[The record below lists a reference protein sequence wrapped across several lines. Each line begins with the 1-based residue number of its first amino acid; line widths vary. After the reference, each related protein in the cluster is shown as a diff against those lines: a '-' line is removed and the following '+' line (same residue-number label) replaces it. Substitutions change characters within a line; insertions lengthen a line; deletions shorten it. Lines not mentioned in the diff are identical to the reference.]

1 MTRIQTRIVPLFLL
15 PAMLM
20 ILVFTFGPALWAVYV
35 SFTNL
40 ALAGPNALNYTFVG
54 IANYIRLF
62 KDSEFYDSLTLT
74 LLYTLYTNIGQFII
88 GMCAA
93 LLLSRRKFKGK
104 TLVLAV
110 IILPLVIPGLIQA
123 IIWSSMLANGD
134 FGTLNRIIGLV
145 GLAPVS
151 WTQVAPLLSVVL
163 VNFWNNSGFA
173 MILFLAGLESIPQEI
188 LESAQID
195 GANGWN
201 MLIYIKIPLIRFMIL
216 LWLLLNTIGCL
227 GVFDLVYALTRGGP
241 GNATELLGIYI
252 YNQGFRYFEL
262 GYGSAATLVL
272 LVLSLALAY
281 IYLRA
286 MRVKFD

>member
-20 ILVFTFGPALWAVYV
+20 ILVFTFGPALWAIYV

-40 ALAGPNALNYTFVG
+40 ALAGPNALNYTFTG

-62 KDSEFYDSLTLT
+62 KDSEFYDSLKLT
-74 LLYTLYTNIGQFII
+74 LLYTLYTNVGQFVI

-93 LLLSRRKFKGK
+93 MLLNRRKFKGK
-104 TLVLAV
+104 TLILAV
-110 IILPLVIPGLIQA
+110 IILPMVIPGLIQA

-145 GLAPVS
+145 GLKPVS
-151 WTQVAPLLSVVL
+151 WTQALPLLSIVL

-272 LVLSLALAY
+272 LMLSLALAY

-286 MRVKFD
+286 MRVKLD